1 MSIAADCPLLA
12 GHSFTVPAEKFIK
25 AIIGCK
31 GDPAITHNADG
42 TVKISHKRFRVT
54 LPTLNAADYP
64 STEFAPK
71 DAVQIKSPAGF
82 LDALQKLQPFVS
94 KDASRP
100 WSMGVSLTPTH
111 FYATNNVTL
120 ARVPMEWN
128 GPVINMPNY
137 VVDELLDINQPIQ
150 EIWVS
155 TSSISFVFQGAW
167 MRTQLFTDA
176 WPTSIPAMF
185 NAQREFE
192 PVPGGLLEAVEQLI
206 PFCPD
211 VKFPSIHFAEGCITT
226 ANGLQSAEIGFDWEG
241 LGVYR
246 AEVIVLI
253 LKIATHWNIS
263 GYPGACYFKG
273 LGIDGLFM
281 GVKT

>member
-1 MSIAADCPLLA
+1 
-12 GHSFTVPAEKFIK
+12 
-25 AIIGCK
+25 
-31 GDPAITHNADG
+31 
-42 TVKISHKRFRVT
+42 
-54 LPTLNAADYP
+54 
-64 STEFAPK
+64 
-71 DAVQIKSPAGF
+71 
-82 LDALQKLQPFVS
+82 
-94 KDASRP
+94 
-100 WSMGVSLTPTH
+100 
-111 FYATNNVTL
+111 
-120 ARVPMEWN
+120 
-128 GPVINMPNY
+128 
-137 VVDELLDINQPIQ
+137 
-150 EIWVS
+150 
-155 TSSISFVFQGAW
+155 
-167 MRTQLFTDA
+167 
-176 WPTSIPAMF
+176 MF